1 MVDAWYNRLFMLH
14 VFSVFTLFAGM
25 NLASF
30 EGLDEY
36 SFSDISTKVNHCCIL
51 VALLPAEDSSLVTVL
66 LELSQAF
73 EDEKRVKVGVLQR
86 TDLKLVVW
94 KNNTTRDLREDTDLA
109 FYHRKKVDRTCLLRP
124 SWEKPPIAERYV
136 GPRTTEELLKFLNSN
151 CATFRQLDGS
161 LSPAGIKREKILQNL
176 YRVPNSLDTSYD
188 SGPVNIA
195 TTCERIRLPSK
206 DKFFQEYYLRS
217 KPVVITGA
225 LKHWPAFTKWTSE
238 FLTERFGSKK
248 VRVAFAPNGE
258 YEGCEKAHNFDNFK
272 EFKFPDE
279 VKSKLPFLD
288 LVVVRPAFLE
298 IPFSGFMET
307 LQSSNNTD
315 ISAYLEYSSIP
326 SLLPELEQDIKE
338 MPFILGELS
347 RRHLN
352 IWLSNG
358 NTLGK
363 LHFDP
368 FDNFLCQISGKK
380 QLFIYEPHEN
390 TRLYEAHIQ
399 EASLAYNPVTKK
411 FRNQKLLQSTSMV
424 MSPVNILKPDYTR
437 FPKFKE
443 ARALNCTINE
453 GDVLFMP
460 SYWWHEVQSYPSKK
474 EARNLAVNFWYEP
487 FFTKEFPCATCKMDT
502 NSYYHHML

>member
-25 NLASF
+25 NPASF

-94 KNNTTRDLREDTDLA
+94 KNNTTRDLREDADLA

-124 SWEKPPIAERYV
+124 SWEKPSIAERYV

-176 YRVPNSLDTSYD
+176 YRVPNILDTSYD

-206 DKFFQEYYLRS
+206 DKFFQEYYLMS
-217 KPVVITGA
+217 KPVVITGK
-225 LKHWPAFTKWTSE
+225 LTS
-238 FLTERFGSKK
+238 
-248 VRVAFAPNGE
+248 
-258 YEGCEKAHNFDNFK
+258 
-272 EFKFPDE
+272 
-279 VKSKLPFLD
+279 
-288 LVVVRPAFLE
+288 VVLSPKT
-298 IPFSGFMET
+298 IKTCMH
-307 LQSSNNTD
+307 
-315 ISAYLEYSSIP
+315 
-326 SLLPELEQDIKE
+326 LLPELEQDIKE
-338 MPFILGELS
+338 MPFIFGELK